1 MKRFVKKYILST
13 ILSLFLT
20 LTLLGFR
27 TLPVL
32 AQGGQTD
39 FINDCPVDSID
50 PDCRPPTLQTFEF
63 VLVRFIYI
71 AWALG
76 GFLWLAYFILIAYS
90 FFTSDTN
97 KIEDAKSRFG
107 RWLIGIVLFYLSRMI
122 IASVMATMISG
133 TSNCYQQFDGTPG
146 FTFFF
151 PDVCTG

>member
-1 MKRFVKKYILST
+1 MKNKIISILITISITFMIVST
-13 ILSLFLT
+13 QVVT
-20 LTLLGFR
+20 
-27 TLPVL
+27 VQ

-39 FINDCPVDSID
+39 FLNDCPVDSID

-122 IASVMATMISG
+122 ISSVMATMISG